1 MTAAADAGARIFQ
14 YVHPT
19 AAAPGGGTLSCDV
32 AVLGP
37 EEAKKAFVAVA
48 GTHGVEAYT
57 GSMTQ
62 TRLLDS
68 PELLRIAPDCRIV
81 LVHAINPYGFAV
93 DSRTNENN
101 VDLNRNFINHDAP
114 HPSNALYAELH
125 GVVCQG
131 AYSPESHRKQ
141 MDDLRGWTREHG
153 ADARNQALIA
163 GQYTHP
169 SGKSYGGRQREWS
182 NVILERIAREH
193 LHGVEKVAFIDWHT
207 GLGRYGEE
215 LLLTFNEPGTPE
227 YGQCVR
233 WWGRE
238 RIGAT
243 HGFDGAKRP
252 VYQGLLFHGLQR
264 FVAPAQFAGAAVE
277 FGIMPNEAQE
287 GIFML
292 DHWLRFGN
300 HAGVAEAVI
309 TDVRRQVKDAFTPPD
324 PKWRESVAERSFAI
338 MRQALNGLQ
347 AW

>member
-1 MTAAADAGARIFQ
+1 MSTAADANARIYQ

-19 AAAPGGGTLSCDV
+19 ATAPGGGTLSCDV
-32 AVLGP
+32 AIVGP
-37 EEAKKAFVAVA
+37 KEAKKAFVAVA

-57 GSMTQ
+57 GSMAEA
-62 TRLLDS
+62 RLLGS

-101 VDLNRNFINHDAP
+101 VDLNRNFIDHDAP
-114 HPSNALYAELH
+114 HLKNDLYAELH
-125 GVVCQG
+125 GIVCQ
-131 AYSPESHRKQ
+131 ARYSSELHQRQ
-141 MDDLRGWTREHG
+141 MDELHRWTEEHG

-169 SGKSYGGRQREWS
+169 SGKSYGGRRREWS
-182 NVILERIAREH
+182 NLVLEHIAREH
-193 LHGVEKVAFIDWHT
+193 LSGIEKIAFIDWHT

-227 YGQCVR
+227 YGQCER

-238 RIGAT
+238 RVAAT

-252 VYQGLLFHGLQR
+252 TYQGLLFHGLQR
-264 FVAPAQFAGAAVE
+264 FVAPARFAGAAVE

-292 DHWLRFGN
+292 DYWLRFGD
-300 HAGVAEAVI
+300 HAGVAETVI
-309 TDVRRQVKDAFTPPD
+309 ADVRRQVKDAFTPPD
-324 PKWRESVAERSFAI
+324 PKWRASVAKRSLAI
-338 MRQALNGLQ
+338 MKQALVGLH